1 MEDFQIRYNRTSELL
16 EKVAEIYYQGDSCA
30 CQHPR
35 FIQIVGIN
43 CVDFGKSF
51 KAWETTLL
59 ISKVKENFEIETLE
73 KGPENSNEKWTCK
86 KCESEFNFGWS
97 DFSIAVEREVLLP
110 INIKTNENG
119 KKAEKPIP
127 LFAGLYG
134 HSYPSKKEI
143 DSVEFETF
151 EKYIMEK

>member
-1 MEDFQIRYNRTSELL
+1 MEEFQIRYKNASLL
-16 EKVAEIYYQGDSCA
+16 IEKAVENYYHGNSCA
-30 CQHPR
+30 CQYPR

-43 CVDFGKSF
+43 CTDYGESF

-59 ISKVKENFEIETLE
+59 IEKAKKHFVIENLE
-73 KGPENSNEKWTCK
+73 NGPECSNEKWTCK
-86 KCESEFNFGWS
+86 KCKSEFNFGWS

-110 INIKTNENG
+110 IRIKTKEKG
-119 KKAEKPIP
+119 KKTIKPIP
-127 LFAGLYG
+127 LYVGLYG

-143 DSVEFETF
+143 DSVTFDTF